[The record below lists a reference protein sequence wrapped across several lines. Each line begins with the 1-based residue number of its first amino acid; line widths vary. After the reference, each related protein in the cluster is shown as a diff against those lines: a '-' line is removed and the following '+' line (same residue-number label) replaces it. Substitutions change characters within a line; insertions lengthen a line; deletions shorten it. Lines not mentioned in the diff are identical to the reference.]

1 MLLAEPSARCYLA
14 VMGGACDLEFRIL
27 GPVEVSNGAGVL
39 RLGGPKQRA
48 LLADLVLNAGT
59 IVSTA
64 RLIEDLWGND
74 PPPTA
79 GHTVE
84 AYISRIRRVLR
95 DGSARE
101 VLLTKP
107 PGYLLDVGRD
117 RVDAFRFEELVEK
130 GTAAAGRGDD
140 SEASAALRRALGL
153 WRGDALAD
161 VCEAPFARAAARR
174 LADRRLL
181 ALERRIE
188 FDLRLGLA
196 QDLVAELEALA
207 AAHPY
212 HEPLHQQLML
222 ALYRSGRQ
230 TDALAA
236 FRRARALLVAELGI
250 EPGPELRQLEQAI
263 LRHDPELR
271 GHPVAGA
278 HLRSQE
284 RPPPQTLPGPAWPPR
299 RAPHRRRVLVAAV
312 LALAVAG
319 TGVLVA
325 LWHSA
330 SGAHIPASD
339 VHANAVVFVDF
350 TRSAVLGQAGTRGRP
365 AGIAAGFGRLW
376 VTDTAAGR
384 VLVLDPATF
393 RVDDQ
398 IPAGRD
404 PTGVAASADG
414 IWVADPGSGTVSEIN
429 PRSETVVA
437 TVSVA
442 AAPTAIAA
450 GAGAVWVADAS
461 NGTLTRIDPDRA
473 SVVDVIDVGQPLT
486 DVAVGLGYVW
496 VTSASSGQLIGID
509 PGTGRVT
516 QAVAIGNGPASVRV
530 VNGGVWVAN
539 PPDDAVSRFDPA
551 TGGLRKLAVPD
562 PTGLAGAAGALWVA
576 SGAPARLTR
585 VDPATDTITSATA
598 LANPPAAMVGAGRT
612 LALVTHA
619 APAAHRGGT
628 LNVVAGGGVDSIDP
642 GAAWSANDWQL
653 LSMTDDGLLTY
664 ARNSYPGSASL
675 VPDLATALPL
685 VQDGGRTFTFRL
697 RSGVRYSNGIAV
709 RPEDFRHALER
720 EYQAGTGLAAL
731 GVPVAGSERC
741 GPHYA
746 QCRLDSGVIVDDAA
760 RTITYHLS
768 APDPAFLYQL
778 ALPFGAAVPSGTPGI
793 GPGNAPLP
801 ATGPYRI
808 TSYSPGRQVLLVR
821 NPRFRPWSATAQ
833 PAGFP
838 ARISVRLGLQPGA
851 EAAAVAA
858 GRADVMLD
866 TPPAAA
872 LASLRR
878 RVPQQMHTYALGWT
892 YAMFLNTRLA
902 PFNRIAARQAL
913 DLAVDRSRVARLAGG
928 LELAR
933 PTCQILPPEFPGYYP
948 YCASTINPGPA
959 GLWRGAALS
968 RARALVAA
976 SGTSGE
982 PVTVSTVA
990 QDPFKLAVGRYFV
1003 GLLDALGYRARLRTY
1018 PDDHSYYRQAGLA
1031 TTGSQLGFF
1040 GWAADY
1046 PAGSAFFGP
1055 LFSCASYQPGE
1066 PFNMNP
1072 AGFCDRQID
1081 SQIARATALQT
1092 ANAAAANHAWQHI
1105 DREIMQHVP
1114 WIPLVNPL
1122 GIDLVSER
1130 VGNYQRTPAL
1140 GVLLD
1145 QLWIE
1150 N

>member
-1 MLLAEPSARCYLA
+1 MS
-14 VMGGACDLEFRIL
+14 GGHELEFLIL

-84 AYISRIRRVLR
+84 AYISRIRRVLQ
-95 DGSARE
+95 DGSARQ

-130 GTAAAGRGDD
+130 ATAAAGRGDD
-140 SEASAALRRALGL
+140 GMAAAVLRDALGL

-161 VCEAPFARAAARR
+161 VSEAPFALTAARR

-181 ALERRIE
+181 ARERRIE
-188 FDLRLGLA
+188 ADLRLGHA

-212 HEPLHQQLML
+212 HEPFHQQLML

-236 FRRARALLVAELGI
+236 FRRARVLLVDELGI
-250 EPGPELRQLEQAI
+250 EPRPELRQLEQAI
-263 LRHDPELR
+263 LRQDPELQQR
-271 GHPVAGA
+271 PAAGARLRSEGHP
-278 HLRSQE
+278 
-284 RPPPQTLPGPAWPPR
+284 PPRALPGSAQPPR
-299 RAPHRRRVLVAAV
+299 RAARRATRRRRALVAAG

-325 LWHSA
+325 LQHSA
-330 SGAHIPASD
+330 SGAYVPAPD
-339 VHANAVVFVDF
+339 THANAVVFVDP
-350 TRSAVLGQAGTRGRP
+350 TRTAVLGQADTHGRP

-376 VTDTAAGR
+376 VADTAAGR

-393 RVDDQ
+393 SIEDK
-398 IPAGRD
+398 IPVGRD
-404 PTGVAASADG
+404 PTGVAAGADG
-414 IWVADPGSGTVSEIN
+414 IWVTDPGSGTVSEIN
-429 PRSETVVA
+429 PGSETVVA
-437 TVSVA
+437 TVT
-442 AAPTAIAA
+442 AAPAPSSIAA
-450 GAGAVWVADAS
+450 GAGAVWVADAG
-461 NGTLTRIDPDRA
+461 NGTLTRIDPGRA
-473 SVVDVIDVGQPLT
+473 SVVDVIDIGQPLA
-486 DVAVGLGYVW
+486 DVAVGLGSVW

-509 PGTGRVT
+509 SRTGQVT
-516 QAVAIGNGPASVRV
+516 QAIPVGNGPASVRV
-530 VNGGVWVAN
+530 VGGAVWVAN
-539 PPDDAVSRFDPA
+539 PPDGTVSRFDPA
-551 TGGLRKLAVPD
+551 TGDLRKVAVPD

-585 VDPATDTITSATA
+585 VDPATGTITGATA
-598 LANPPAAMVGAGRT
+598 LANPPAAMVDAGHA
-612 LALVTHA
+612 LALVTQA
-619 APAAHRGGT
+619 TPEAHRGGT
-628 LNVVAGGGVDSIDP
+628 LNVVAGVVYSIDP
-642 GAAWSANDWQL
+642 GAAWSPNDWQL
-653 LSMTDDGLLTY
+653 LSMTNDGLLTY
-664 ARNSYPGSASL
+664 ARNSYPGSTSV
-675 VPDLATALPL
+675 VPDLATTLPL
-685 VQDGGRTFTFRL
+685 VGDGGRSFTFRL

-709 RPEDFRHALER
+709 RPEDFRRALER
-720 EYQAGTGLAAL
+720 QYQAGSGLAAL
-731 GVPVAGSERC
+731 GVPVVGSERC
-741 GPHYA
+741 GPHHA
-746 QCRLDSGVIVDDAA
+746 PCRLDSGVAVDDAA
-760 RTITYHLS
+760 QTVTYHLS

-793 GPGNAPLP
+793 GLGNTPLP
-801 ATGPYRI
+801 ATGPYLI
-808 TSYSPGRQVLLVR
+808 ASYSPGRQVLLVR
-821 NPRFRPWSATAQ
+821 NPRFRPWSVTAQ

-838 ARISVRLGLQPGA
+838 ARISVRLGLQPDA
-851 EAAAVAA
+851 EAAAVTA

-866 TPPAAA
+866 TPPAEA

-878 RVPQQMHTYALGWT
+878 RVPQLMHTYALGLT
-892 YAMFLNTRLA
+892 YAMFLNTRIA
-902 PFNRIAARQAL
+902 PFNRISARQAL
-913 DLAVDRSRVARLAGG
+913 DLAVDRSQIARLAGG

-933 PTCQILPPEFPGYYP
+933 PTCQILPPGFPGYYP
-948 YCASTINPGPA
+948 YCVSTINPDPA
-959 GLWRGAALS
+959 GLWRGAALPQ
-968 RARALVAA
+968 ARALVAA

-982 PVTVSTVA
+982 TVTVSTVA

-1018 PDDHSYYRQAGLA
+1018 PDFLSYYRQVGLA
-1031 TTGSQLGFF
+1031 STGSQLGVV
-1040 GWAADY
+1040 GWAGDY

-1055 LFSCASYQPGE
+1055 LFSCASYQPRQ
-1066 PFNMNP
+1066 PYNTNP
-1072 AGFCDRQID
+1072 AGFCDREID
-1081 SQIARATALQT
+1081 SQIAGATALETVNVAT
-1092 ANAAAANHAWQHI
+1092 ANRAWQRV
-1105 DREIMQHVP
+1105 DREIMQQVP

-1130 VGNYQRTPAL
+1130 VGNYQRTPAF

-1150 N
+1150 NQRAA

>member
-1 MLLAEPSARCYLA
+1 
-14 VMGGACDLEFRIL
+14 MGGGRDLDFRLL
-27 GPVEVSNGAGVL
+27 GPVDVSNGAGLL

-48 LLADLVLNAGT
+48 LLADLALNAGT

-84 AYISRIRRVLR
+84 AYISRIRRILR
-95 DGSARE
+95 DGSTRE
-101 VLLTKP
+101 VLVSKP
-107 PGYLLDVGRD
+107 PGYLLDVGHD

-130 GTAAAGRGDD
+130 GTEAAGRGDD
-140 SEASAALRRALGL
+140 SKASAVLRDALGL

-161 VCEAPFARAAARR
+161 VCEMPFARVAARR
-174 LADRRLL
+174 LAERRLV

-188 FDLRLGLA
+188 SDLRLGRA
-196 QDLVAELEALA
+196 QQLVAELEALA

-212 HEPLHQQLML
+212 HEPFHQQLML

-236 FRRARALLVAELGI
+236 FRRARALLVGELGI
-250 EPGPELRQLEQAI
+250 EPGPELRKLEQAI
-263 LRHDPELR
+263 LRHDPELQ
-271 GHPVAGA
+271 GHPVTHPRVRG
-278 HLRSQE
+278 QG
-284 RPPPQTLPGPAWPPR
+284 RPPQRPAWPAGRAPR
-299 RAPHRRRVLVAAV
+299 RRRALAAAG
-312 LALAVAG
+312 LALAVA
-319 TGVLVA
+319 TAGVLVA
-325 LWHSA
+325 LQRP
-330 SGAHIPASD
+330 SGAHVPPSD
-339 VHANAVVFVDF
+339 VQANAVVFVDPAQ
-350 TRSAVLGQAGTRGRP
+350 TTVLGQAGTRGRP

-376 VTDTAAGR
+376 VTDTANGR

-393 RVDDQ
+393 RIEDQ
-398 IPAGRD
+398 IPVGRD
-404 PTGVAASADG
+404 PTGIAASANG
-414 IWVADPGSGTVSEIN
+414 IWVTDPGSGTVSEIN
-429 PRSETVVA
+429 PSSETVVA
-437 TVSVA
+437 TVTVPAVPS
-442 AAPTAIAA
+442 AIAA
-450 GAGAVWVADAS
+450 GAGAVWVADGS
-461 NGTLTRIDPDRA
+461 NGALTRIDPDRA

-486 DVAVGLGYVW
+486 DVAVGLGSVW

-509 PGTGRVT
+509 SRTGQVT
-516 QAVAIGNGPASVRV
+516 QAIPIGNGPAFVRV
-530 VNGGVWVAN
+530 VDGAVWVAT
-539 PPDDAVSRFDPA
+539 PPDDSLSRFDPA
-551 TGGLRKLAVPD
+551 SGSLRKLTIPD
-562 PTGLAGAAGALWVA
+562 PIGLAGAAGALWVG

-598 LANPPAAMVGAGRT
+598 LANPPAAMADLGRT
-612 LALVTHA
+612 LALVTYA

-628 LNVVAGGGVDSIDP
+628 LNVVAGGGVVSIDP
-642 GAAWSANDWQL
+642 GTAWTPSSWEL
-653 LSMTDDGLLTY
+653 LSMTSDGLLTY
-664 ARNSYPGSASL
+664 ARNSYPGDASV

-685 VQDGGRTFTFRL
+685 VRDGGRTFIFRL
-697 RSGVRYSNGIAV
+697 RGGVRYSNGIVV
-709 RPEDFRHALER
+709 RPEDFRRALER
-720 EYQAGTGLAAL
+720 EYQAGSGLAAL
-731 GVPVAGSERC
+731 GVPIAGSEHC
-741 GPHYA
+741 GPHHA
-746 QCRLDSGVIVDDAA
+746 TCRLDGGVTVDDAA
-760 RTITYHLS
+760 QTVTYHLS

-778 ALPFGAAVPSGTPGI
+778 ALPFGAALPKGTPGI
-793 GPGNAPLP
+793 GSGNIPLP
-801 ATGPYRI
+801 ATGPYLI
-808 TSYSPGRQVLLVR
+808 ASYSPGRQVLLVR
-821 NPRFRPWSATAQ
+821 NPRFRPWSVTAQ

-838 ARISVRLGLQPGA
+838 ARISVRLGLQSGA
-851 EAAAVAA
+851 QAAAVAA

-878 RVPQQMHTYALGWT
+878 RVPQLMHTYALGST

-913 DLAVDRSRVARLAGG
+913 NLAVDRLQIARLAGG

-933 PTCQILPPEFPGYYP
+933 PTCQILPPGFPGYYP
-948 YCASTINPGPA
+948 YCTSTINPDPA

-968 RARALVAA
+968 QARALVAA

-982 PVTVSTVA
+982 TVTVSTVA
-990 QDPFKLAVGRYFV
+990 HNPFKLAVGRYFL
-1003 GLLDALGYRARLRTY
+1003 GLLDRLGYRARLRTY
-1018 PDDHSYYRQAGLA
+1018 PDFLSYYRQVGLA
-1031 TTGSQLGFF
+1031 STGTQLGVA
-1040 GWAADY
+1040 GWKGDY

-1055 LFSCASYQPGE
+1055 LFSCASYQPRK
-1066 PFNMNP
+1066 PYNTNP

-1092 ANAAAANHAWQHI
+1092 ANAATANRAWQRI
-1105 DREIMQHVP
+1105 DREIMRQAP

-1140 GVLLD
+1140 GILLD

>member
-1 MLLAEPSARCYLA
+1 MS
-14 VMGGACDLEFRIL
+14 GGCDLEFRIL

-59 IVSTA
+59 IVSVA
-64 RLIEDLWGND
+64 RLAEDLWGND

-84 AYISRIRRVLR
+84 AYVSRIRRILR
-95 DGSARE
+95 DGSVRE

-117 RVDAFRFEELVEK
+117 RVDAFRFEELVEE

-140 SEASAALRRALGL
+140 SKASAVLRGALGL

-161 VCEAPFARAAARR
+161 VCEAPFAQAAARR

-188 FDLRLGLA
+188 FDLRLGRA

-207 AAHPY
+207 AAYPY
-212 HEPLHQQLML
+212 HEPFRQQLML

-236 FRRARALLVAELGI
+236 FRRARVLLVDELGI
-250 EPGPELRQLEQAI
+250 EPGPELRRLEQAI

-271 GHPVAGA
+271 GHPAADARIHG
-278 HLRSQE
+278 QG
-284 RPPPQTLPGPAWPPR
+284 RPPPPRTPRGPAWPPR
-299 RAPHRRRVLVAAV
+299 RAPRRRRALVAAG
-312 LALAVAG
+312 LALAAAA
-319 TGVLVA
+319 TGALVA
-325 LWHSA
+325 LQHSA
-330 SGAHIPASD
+330 SGADVPASD
-339 VHANAVVFVDF
+339 VHANAVVFVDL
-350 TRSAVLGQAGTRGRP
+350 TRTAVLGQAGTGGRP

-376 VTDTAAGR
+376 VTDTANGR

-393 RVDDQ
+393 RIEDQ
-398 IPAGRD
+398 IPVGRD
-404 PTGVAASADG
+404 PTGVAANANG
-414 IWVADPGSGTVSEIN
+414 IWVTDPGSGTVSEIN

-437 TVSVA
+437 TVAVA
-442 AAPTAIAA
+442 AVPSAITV
-450 GAGAVWVADAS
+450 GDGAVWVADAS

-473 SVVDVIDVGQPLT
+473 SVVDAIDVGQPLT
-486 DVAVGLGYVW
+486 DVTVGLGVVW
-496 VTSASSGQLIGID
+496 VTSASSGQLIGIN
-509 PGTGRVT
+509 PRTGRVT

-530 VNGGVWVAN
+530 VDGAVWVAN
-539 PPDDAVSRFDPA
+539 PPDDTLSRFDPA

-562 PTGLAGAAGALWVA
+562 PTGLAGAAGAVWVA
-576 SGAPARLTR
+576 SGAPAGLTR
-585 VDPATDTITSATA
+585 VDPATDAITSAIA
-598 LANPPAAMVGAGRT
+598 LANPPAAMVGTGRT

-619 APAAHRGGT
+619 APASHRGGT

-642 GAAWSANDWQL
+642 GAAWSASDWQL
-653 LSMTDDGLLTY
+653 LSMTNDGLLTY
-664 ARNSYPGSASL
+664 ARTSSPGSASL

-697 RSGVRYSNGIAV
+697 RRGVRYSNGIAV
-709 RPEDFRHALER
+709 RPEDFRRALER

-741 GPHYA
+741 GPHHA
-746 QCRLDSGVIVDDAA
+746 HCRLDSGVTVDDAA
-760 RTITYHLS
+760 RTVTYHLS

-778 ALPFGAAVPSGTPGI
+778 ALPFGAAVPGGAPDI
-793 GPGNAPLP
+793 GSGNAPLP

-808 TSYSPGRQVLLVR
+808 ASYFPGRQVVLVR

-838 ARISVRLGLQPGA
+838 ARIFVRLGLQPGA
-851 EAAAVAA
+851 EVAAVAA

-866 TPPAAA
+866 TPPAGA

-902 PFNRIAARQAL
+902 PFNRIAARRAL
-913 DLAVDRSRVARLAGG
+913 DLAVDRSRIARLAGG
-928 LELAR
+928 LKLAR
-933 PTCQILPPEFPGYYP
+933 PTCQILPPGFPGYYP
-948 YCASTINPGPA
+948 YCTSTINPGPA
-959 GLWRGAALS
+959 GLWQGAALS

-1003 GLLDALGYRARLRTY
+1003 GLLDMLGYRARLRTY

-1055 LFSCASYQPGE
+1055 LFSCAAYQPGE

-1081 SQIARATALQT
+1081 SQITRATALQT
-1092 ANAAAANHAWQHI
+1092 ANAATADRAWQHI

-1140 GVLLD
+1140 GVPLD